1 MPDSKGEVQLSSVP
15 TLSIVEER
23 VREALIEFGA
33 EADLITRD
41 ATWEELDVDS
51 LDLVEL
57 SQIAEEEYGVA
68 LKTDDIKSINTV
80 GQAVDLI
87 VARME

>member
-1 MPDSKGEVQLSSVP
+1 
-15 TLSIVEER
+15 VEER

-33 EADLITRD
+33 EADEITRD
-41 ATWEELDVDS
+41 STWEELDIDS

-57 SQIAEEEYGVA
+57 SQIAEEEFAVP
-68 LKTDDIKSINTV
+68 LRTDDIKSITTV

-87 VARME
+87 AARME